1 MSKLTADAL
10 NFARAHI
17 RQFYDSDFF
26 PKPLEFD
33 ALWHSWDEV
42 IDYLSA
48 NEIESLPVS
57 GPRAY
62 AALKPNGTFRIVH
75 QLDPLN
81 SLVYTAMAYMVASEL
96 EAIRF
101 PVEDN
106 VACSYRIIISHDKGE
121 FFADGKGYEKYI
133 ERCAEL
139 SQTNAYVLTVD
150 IADFY
155 NQIYVHRLENVISQ
169 CAQVGSQ
176 LSKDLERFLLSLNGS
191 VSKGIPVGPAA
202 SILMA
207 EAIMVDVD
215 QFLAGCG
222 VSHTRYV
229 DDIRI
234 FHNSSEELLQLL
246 ERLSLYLYDTH
257 RLNVSSSKTKII
269 ASADFVAEHL
279 NNPDVVEKQQLHE
292 LLANVTSEH
301 SAYGEMSYIAMEGD
315 VTENL
320 EMQRVVMNDLLEEI
334 LSRGVLDLG
343 LARHLL
349 RRCKKNRIRA
359 IVPGLL
365 ENFDFFA
372 PVIRDVVL
380 YLDKVTNPRFIEEN
394 TTTFSTLIE
403 NSETARL
410 PFVRFWLERYFAE
423 NPKYLLDAGIRH
435 YVLESGDI
443 CNQAT
448 AALKSKNIPWVR
460 QMRTRIDTLGPWEKR
475 AVIIASQILA
485 KQERLTWLGNLE
497 QHAQSKIERWVIRW
511 VRALN

>member
-10 NFARAHI
+10 NFARVHI

-33 ALWHSWDEV
+33 ALWLNWDEV
-42 IDYLSA
+42 VNYLTTD
-48 NEIESLPVS
+48 EIGSYPVS

-81 SLVYTAMAYMVASEL
+81 ALVYTAIAYMVAGEL
-96 EAIRF
+96 ESIRF
-101 PVEDN
+101 PIEDN
-106 VACSYRIIISHDKGE
+106 VACSYRITISSHKGE
-121 FFADGKGYEKYI
+121 FFSDGQGYGKFI
-133 ERCAEL
+133 DRCGEL
-139 SQTNAYVLTVD
+139 SQTHTHVLTVD

-176 LSKDLERFLLSLNGS
+176 LSKDLETFLLSLNGT

-222 VSHTRYV
+222 VVHTRYV

-234 FHNSSEELLQLL
+234 FHNSSDELLQLL

-269 ASADFVAEHL
+269 SSTDFVAEYL
-279 NNPDVVEKQQLHE
+279 NKPDVVEKQRLHE
-292 LLANVTSEH
+292 LLANIVSEH
-301 SAYGEMSYIAMEGD
+301 SAYGEASFIEIESGSAGGIE
-315 VTENL
+315 V
-320 EMQRVVMNDLLEEI
+320 QRVVMEDLLQDI
-334 LSRGVLDLG
+334 LSRSVLDLG

-359 IVPGLL
+359 IAPALI
-365 ENFDFFA
+365 ENFDYFS

-380 YLDKVTNPRFIEEN
+380 YLDKVSNPRFIEEN
-394 TTTFSTLIE
+394 TESFAALIE
-403 NSETARL
+403 SSETAKL
-410 PFVRFWLERYFAE
+410 PFVRYWLERYFAE
-423 NPKYLLDAGIRH
+423 NPKYLSHERIRH
-435 YVLESGDI
+435 YVLESGDV
-443 CNQAT
+443 CNQAI
-448 AALKSKNIPWVR
+448 AALESKNIPWVR
-460 QMRTRIDTLGPWEKR
+460 QMRTKIDTLGPWEKR
-475 AVIIASQILA
+475 AVIIASQVLA
-485 KQERLTWLGNLE
+485 KAERMTWLGNLE
-497 QHAQSKIERWVIRW
+497 QHAQSHLERWVIRW
-511 VRALN
+511 VRSLS

>member
-10 NFARAHI
+10 DFARAHI

-33 ALWHSWDEV
+33 AIWYNWAEV
-42 IDYLSA
+42 VDYLTA
-48 NEIESLPVS
+48 DEIGSYSVS

-62 AALKPNGTFRIVH
+62 AAPKPNGTFRIVH

-81 SLVYTAMAYMVASEL
+81 SLVYTAMAYMVAAEL

-101 PVEDN
+101 PVEAN
-106 VACSYRIIISHDKGE
+106 VACSYRITLSNQKGE
-121 FFADGKGYEKYI
+121 FFADGQGYRKFI

-139 SQTNAYVLTVD
+139 SLTNSHVLTVD

-155 NQIYVHRLENVISQ
+155 NQIYVHRLENVISL
-169 CAQVGSQ
+169 CAEVGNQISD
-176 LSKDLERFLLSLNGS
+176 DLETFLLALNGT

-222 VSHTRYV
+222 VVHTRYV
-229 DDIRI
+229 VDIRI
-234 FHNSSEELLQLL
+234 FHNSRHELIKLL

-257 RLNVSSSKTKII
+257 RLSVASSKTKII
-269 ASADFVAEHL
+269 SSPDFIAEYL
-279 NNPDVVEKQQLHE
+279 SNPEVVEKQRLHE
-292 LLANVTSEH
+292 LLANLASEH
-301 SAYGEMSYIAMEGD
+301 SAYGETSFIEVESETTG
-315 VTENL
+315 NL
-320 EMQRVVMNDLLEEI
+320 EVQRVVMSDLLEEI
-334 LSRGVLDLG
+334 LSRETLDLG

-349 RRCKKNRIRA
+349 RRCKKSRLRA
-359 IVPGLL
+359 IAPALIA
-365 ENFDFFA
+365 NFDFFA

-380 YLDKVTNPRFIEEN
+380 YLNKVSNSRFISEHTN
-394 TTTFSTLIE
+394 SFGSLIE
-403 NSETARL
+403 NSEAAGL
-410 PFVRFWLERYFAE
+410 PFVRYWLEHYFAE
-423 NPKYLLDAGIRH
+423 NPGYLNDARIQQ
-435 YVLESGDI
+435 YVMEAGDI
-443 CNQAT
+443 CNQAV

-460 QMRTRIDTLGPWEKR
+460 QIRTRIDTLGPWEKR

-485 KQERLTWLGNLE
+485 KQERMTWLGNLE
-497 QHAQSKIERWVIRW
+497 QHAQSKLERWVIRW
-511 VRALN
+511 VRSLN